1 MKNSFYRFLLYGF
14 IIFLF
19 FVMLFS
25 FVFTN
30 KKLTKD
36 ISSNVSGFVTKVDS
50 VVSVPF
56 TALSK
61 SHNVISDLLSTYN
74 ENQDLKKS
82 LSNLENQSS
91 IISNLKVSM
100 ESSVVLNNFIYVD
113 NILNDSLRASLNLSD
128 KLSRDNVLTAEVSM
142 RPSVTWL
149 KELTINVGKSKNV
162 SKSMLATSNGGVIG
176 LVTKVYDD
184 TTTISLLSSSSS
196 DSYLASSVKSEDDN
210 HIFGIIS
217 RYDNKK
223 KLLEMTQLNS
233 SSNVKVGTE
242 VVTSGLDDVSVKDV
256 PIGTVDSVSDYEGN
270 RTILVK
276 PYADFDKISY
286 VTLVGDGK

>member
-14 IIFLF
+14 IIILF

-36 ISSNVSGFVTKVDS
+36 ISFNVSGLVTKVDS

-56 TALSK
+56 TVLSK
-61 SHNVISDLLSTYN
+61 SHNVLSDLLSTYS
-74 ENQDLKKS
+74 ENRDLKKS
-82 LSNLENQSS
+82 LSNLENQSA
-91 IISNLKVSM
+91 IISNLQ
-100 ESSVVLNNFIYVD
+100 EE
-113 NILNDSLRASLNLSD
+113 NDSLRASLNLSD

-176 LVTKVYDD
+176 FVTKVYDD

-196 DSYLASSVKSEDDN
+196 DSYLASSVKSEDGN
-210 HIFGIIS
+210 QIFGIIS

-256 PIGTVDSVSDYEGN
+256 PIGTVDSVIDYEGN

>member
-61 SHNVISDLLSTYN
+61 SHKVISDLLSTYN

-91 IISNLKVSM
+91 IISNLQ
-100 ESSVVLNNFIYVD
+100 EE
-113 NILNDSLRASLNLSD
+113 NDSLRASLNLSD
-128 KLSRDNVLTAEVSM
+128 KLSRDSVLTAEVSM

-176 LVTKVYDD
+176 FVTKVYDD

-210 HIFGIIS
+210 QIFGIIS

-256 PIGTVDSVSDYEGN
+256 PIGTVDSVIDYEGN

>member
-14 IIFLF
+14 IILLF
-19 FVMLFS
+19 FLMLLS

-61 SHNVISDLLSTYN
+61 SRNVISDLLSTYN
-74 ENQDLKKS
+74 ENRDLKKS

-91 IISNLKVSM
+91 IISNLQ
-100 ESSVVLNNFIYVD
+100 EE
-113 NILNDSLRASLNLSD
+113 NDSLRASLNLSD

-176 LVTKVYDD
+176 FVTKVYDD

>member
-14 IIFLF
+14 ITILF

-36 ISSNVSGFVTKVDS
+36 ISFNVSGLVTKVDS

-56 TALSK
+56 TSLSK
-61 SHNVISDLLSTYN
+61 SHNVLSDLLSTYS
-74 ENQDLKKS
+74 ENRDLKKS
-82 LSNLENQSS
+82 LSNLENQSA
-91 IISNLKVSM
+91 IISNLQ
-100 ESSVVLNNFIYVD
+100 EE
-113 NILNDSLRASLNLSD
+113 NDSLRASLNLSD

-176 LVTKVYDD
+176 FVTKVYDD

-210 HIFGIIS
+210 QIFGIIS

>member
-14 IIFLF
+14 IIILF

-36 ISSNVSGFVTKVDS
+36 ISFNVSGLVTKVDS

-61 SHNVISDLLSTYN
+61 AHNVLSDLLSTYS
-74 ENQDLKKS
+74 ENRDLKKS
-82 LSNLENQSS
+82 LSNLENQSA
-91 IISNLKVSM
+91 IISNLQ
-100 ESSVVLNNFIYVD
+100 EE
-113 NILNDSLRASLNLSD
+113 NDSLRASLNLSD

-176 LVTKVYDD
+176 FVTKVYDD

-210 HIFGIIS
+210 QIFGIIS

-256 PIGTVDSVSDYEGN
+256 PIGTVDSVIDYEGN

>member
-56 TALSK
+56 TAFSK

-91 IISNLKVSM
+91 IISNLQ
-100 ESSVVLNNFIYVD
+100 EE
-113 NILNDSLRASLNLSD
+113 NDSLRASLNLSD
-128 KLSRDNVLTAEVSM
+128 KLSRDTVLTAEVSM
-142 RPSVTWL
+142 RPSVNWL

-176 LVTKVYDD
+176 FVTKVYDD

-210 HIFGIIS
+210 QIFGIIS

-233 SSNVKVGTE
+233 SSNIKVGTE

>member
-36 ISSNVSGFVTKVDS
+36 ISSNVSVFVTKVDS
-50 VVSVPF
+50 VASVPF

-74 ENQDLKKS
+74 ENRDLKKS

-91 IISNLKVSM
+91 IISNLQ
-100 ESSVVLNNFIYVD
+100 EE
-113 NILNDSLRASLNLSD
+113 NDSLRASLNLSD

-176 LVTKVYDD
+176 FVTKVYDD

-210 HIFGIIS
+210 QIFGIIS

>member
-14 IIFLF
+14 IIILF

-36 ISSNVSGFVTKVDS
+36 ISFNVSGLVTKVDS

-56 TALSK
+56 TVLSK
-61 SHNVISDLLSTYN
+61 SHNVLSDLLSTYS
-74 ENQDLKKS
+74 ENRDLKKS
-82 LSNLENQSS
+82 LSNLENQSA
-91 IISNLKVSM
+91 IISNLQ
-100 ESSVVLNNFIYVD
+100 EE
-113 NILNDSLRASLNLSD
+113 NDSLRASLNLSD
-128 KLSRDNVLTAEVSM
+128 KLGRDNVLTAEVSM

-149 KELTINVGKSKNV
+149 KELTINVGKSKSV

-176 LVTKVYDD
+176 FVTKVYDD

-210 HIFGIIS
+210 QIFGIIS

-256 PIGTVDSVSDYEGN
+256 PIGTVDSVIDYEGN

>member
-1 MKNSFYRFLLYGF
+1 
-14 IIFLF
+14 
-19 FVMLFS
+19 MLFS

-36 ISSNVSGFVTKVDS
+36 ISFNVSGLVTKVDS

-56 TALSK
+56 TVLSK
-61 SHNVISDLLSTYN
+61 SHNVLSDLLSTYS
-74 ENQDLKKS
+74 ENRDLKKS
-82 LSNLENQSS
+82 LSNLENQSA
-91 IISNLKVSM
+91 IISNLQ
-100 ESSVVLNNFIYVD
+100 EE
-113 NILNDSLRASLNLSD
+113 NDSLRASLNLSD

-176 LVTKVYDD
+176 FVTKVYDD
-184 TTTISLLSSSSS
+184 TTTISLLSSNSS

-210 HIFGIIS
+210 QIFGIIS

-233 SSNVKVGTE
+233 SSNVKVGTV

-256 PIGTVDSVSDYEGN
+256 PIGTVDSVIDYEGN

>member
-14 IIFLF
+14 IIILF

-36 ISSNVSGFVTKVDS
+36 ISFNVSGLVTKVDS

-56 TALSK
+56 TVLSK
-61 SHNVISDLLSTYN
+61 SHNVLSDLLSTYS
-74 ENQDLKKS
+74 ENRDLKKS
-82 LSNLENQSS
+82 LSNLENQSA
-91 IISNLKVSM
+91 IISNLQ
-100 ESSVVLNNFIYVD
+100 EE
-113 NILNDSLRASLNLSD
+113 NDSLRASLNLSD

-176 LVTKVYDD
+176 FVTKVYND

-210 HIFGIIS
+210 QIFGIIS

-233 SSNVKVGTE
+233 SSNVKVGTV

-256 PIGTVDSVSDYEGN
+256 PIGTVDSVIDYEGN

>member
-14 IIFLF
+14 IILLF

-61 SHNVISDLLSTYN
+61 SRNVISDLLSTYN
-74 ENQDLKKS
+74 ENRDLKKS

-91 IISNLKVSM
+91 IISNLQ
-100 ESSVVLNNFIYVD
+100 EE
-113 NILNDSLRASLNLSD
+113 NDSLRASLNLSD

-176 LVTKVYDD
+176 FVTKVYDD

-210 HIFGIIS
+210 QIFGIIS

>member
-14 IIFLF
+14 IIILF

-36 ISSNVSGFVTKVDS
+36 ISFNVSGLVTKVDS

-56 TALSK
+56 TVLSK
-61 SHNVISDLLSTYN
+61 SHNVLSDLLSTYS
-74 ENQDLKKS
+74 ENRDLKKS
-82 LSNLENQSS
+82 LSNLENQSA
-91 IISNLKVSM
+91 IISNLQ
-100 ESSVVLNNFIYVD
+100 EE
-113 NILNDSLRASLNLSD
+113 NDSLRASLNLSD
-128 KLSRDNVLTAEVSM
+128 KLGRDNVLTAEVSM

-176 LVTKVYDD
+176 FVTKVYDD
-184 TTTISLLSSSSS
+184 TTTISLLSSNSS

-210 HIFGIIS
+210 QIFGIIS

-256 PIGTVDSVSDYEGN
+256 PIGTVDSVIDYEGN

-276 PYADFDKISY
+276 SYADFDKISY

>member
-14 IIFLF
+14 IIILF

-36 ISSNVSGFVTKVDS
+36 ISFNVSGLVTKVDS

-56 TALSK
+56 TVLSK
-61 SHNVISDLLSTYN
+61 SHNVLSDLLSTYS
-74 ENQDLKKS
+74 ENRDLKKS
-82 LSNLENQSS
+82 LSNLENQSA
-91 IISNLKVSM
+91 IISNLQ
-100 ESSVVLNNFIYVD
+100 EE
-113 NILNDSLRASLNLSD
+113 NDSLRASLNLSD
-128 KLSRDNVLTAEVSM
+128 KLGRDNVLTAEVSM
-142 RPSVTWL
+142 IPSVTWL

-176 LVTKVYDD
+176 FVTKVYDD

-210 HIFGIIS
+210 QIFGIIS

-256 PIGTVDSVSDYEGN
+256 PIGTVDSVIDYEGN

>member
-14 IIFLF
+14 ITLLF

-30 KKLTKD
+30 KKLTKS
-36 ISSNVSGFVTKVDS
+36 ISSDVSGVVAKVDS
-50 VVSVPF
+50 IVSIPF
-56 TALSK
+56 SAMSK
-61 SHNVISDLLSTYN
+61 SHNVISDLLSTYS
-74 ENQDLKKS
+74 ENRDLKKS
-82 LSNLENQSS
+82 LSQLENQSA
-91 IISNLKVSM
+91 IISNLQ
-100 ESSVVLNNFIYVD
+100 EE
-113 NILNDSLRASLNLSD
+113 NDSLRASLNLSD

-142 RPSVTWL
+142 RPSVNWL

-176 LVTKVYDD
+176 FVNKVYND
-184 TTTISLLSSSSS
+184 TTTISLLSNSSS
-196 DSYLASSVKSEDDN
+196 DTYLASSVKAEDGN
-210 HIFGIIS
+210 QIFGIIS
-217 RYDNKK
+217 GYDHKK

-233 SSNVKVGTE
+233 STNVKTGTQ

-256 PIGTVDSVSDYEGN
+256 PIGTVDSVTDYEGN
-270 RTILVK
+270 RKIFVK

>member
-14 IIFLF
+14 IIILF

-36 ISSNVSGFVTKVDS
+36 ISFNVSGLVTKVDS

-56 TALSK
+56 TVLSK
-61 SHNVISDLLSTYN
+61 SHHVLSDLLSTYS
-74 ENQDLKKS
+74 ENRDLKKS
-82 LSNLENQSS
+82 LSNLENQSA
-91 IISNLKVSM
+91 IISNLQ
-100 ESSVVLNNFIYVD
+100 EE
-113 NILNDSLRASLNLSD
+113 NDSLRASLNLSD

-176 LVTKVYDD
+176 FVTKVYDD

-210 HIFGIIS
+210 QIFGIIS

-233 SSNVKVGTE
+233 SFNVKVGTE

-256 PIGTVDSVSDYEGN
+256 PIGTVDSVIDYEGN

>member
-56 TALSK
+56 TAFSK

-91 IISNLKVSM
+91 IISNLQ
-100 ESSVVLNNFIYVD
+100 EE
-113 NILNDSLRASLNLSD
+113 NDSLRASLNLSD
-128 KLSRDNVLTAEVSM
+128 KLSRDNVLTADVSM

-176 LVTKVYDD
+176 FVTKVYDD

-210 HIFGIIS
+210 QIFGIIS

>member
-1 MKNSFYRFLLYGF
+1 MQ
-14 IIFLF
+14 
-19 FVMLFS
+19 
-25 FVFTN
+25 
-30 KKLTKD
+30 
-36 ISSNVSGFVTKVDS
+36 
-50 VVSVPF
+50 
-56 TALSK
+56 
-61 SHNVISDLLSTYN
+61 
-74 ENQDLKKS
+74 E
-82 LSNLENQSS
+82 E
-91 IISNLKVSM
+91 
-100 ESSVVLNNFIYVD
+100 
-113 NILNDSLRASLNLSD
+113 NDSLRASLNLSD
-128 KLSRDNVLTAEVSM
+128 KLGRDNVLTAEVSM

-176 LVTKVYDD
+176 FVTKVYDD

-196 DSYLASSVKSEDDN
+196 DSYLASSVKSEDGN
-210 HIFGIIS
+210 QIFGIIS

-233 SSNVKVGTE
+233 SSNVKVVTE
-242 VVTSGLDDVSVKDV
+242 VVTSGLDDVSVKYV
-256 PIGTVDSVSDYEGN
+256 PIGTVDSVIDYEGN

>member
-56 TALSK
+56 TAFSK

-91 IISNLKVSM
+91 IISNLQ
-100 ESSVVLNNFIYVD
+100 EE
-113 NILNDSLRASLNLSD
+113 NDSLRASLNLSD

-176 LVTKVYDD
+176 FVTKVYDD

-210 HIFGIIS
+210 QIFGIIS

-233 SSNVKVGTE
+233 SSNIKVGTE

-256 PIGTVDSVSDYEGN
+256 PIGTVDSVIDYEGN

>member
-14 IIFLF
+14 IIILF

-36 ISSNVSGFVTKVDS
+36 ISFNVSGLVTKVDS

-56 TALSK
+56 TVLSK
-61 SHNVISDLLSTYN
+61 SHNVLSDLLSTYS
-74 ENQDLKKS
+74 ENRDLKKS

-91 IISNLKVSM
+91 IISNLQ
-100 ESSVVLNNFIYVD
+100 EE
-113 NILNDSLRASLNLSD
+113 NDSLRASLNLSD

-176 LVTKVYDD
+176 FVTKVYDD

-210 HIFGIIS
+210 QIFGIIS

>member
-14 IIFLF
+14 IIILF

-36 ISSNVSGFVTKVDS
+36 ISFNVSGLVTRVDS

-56 TALSK
+56 TVLSK
-61 SHNVISDLLSTYN
+61 SHNVLSDLLSTYS
-74 ENQDLKKS
+74 ENRDLKKS

-91 IISNLKVSM
+91 IISNLQ
-100 ESSVVLNNFIYVD
+100 EE
-113 NILNDSLRASLNLSD
+113 NDSLRASLNLSD
-128 KLSRDNVLTAEVSM
+128 KLGRDNVLTAEVSM

-176 LVTKVYDD
+176 FVTKVYDD

-210 HIFGIIS
+210 QIFGIIS

-256 PIGTVDSVSDYEGN
+256 PIGTVDSVIDYEGN

>member
-14 IIFLF
+14 IVILF

-30 KKLTKD
+30 KKLTKE

-50 VVSVPF
+50 VISVPF

-61 SHNVISDLLSTYN
+61 SHKVISDLLSTYN
-74 ENQDLKKS
+74 ENRDLKKS

-91 IISNLKVSM
+91 IISNLQ
-100 ESSVVLNNFIYVD
+100 EE
-113 NILNDSLRASLNLSD
+113 NDSLRASLNLSD

-176 LVTKVYDD
+176 FVTKVYDD

-210 HIFGIIS
+210 QIFGIIS

>member
-14 IIFLF
+14 IVILF

-30 KKLTKD
+30 KKLTKE

-50 VVSVPF
+50 VASVPF

-74 ENQDLKKS
+74 ENRDLKKS

-91 IISNLKVSM
+91 IISNLQ
-100 ESSVVLNNFIYVD
+100 EE
-113 NILNDSLRASLNLSD
+113 NDSLRASLNLSD

-176 LVTKVYDD
+176 FVTKVYDD

-210 HIFGIIS
+210 QIFGIIS

>member
-14 IIFLF
+14 IILLF
-19 FVMLFS
+19 FLMLFS

-61 SHNVISDLLSTYN
+61 SRNVISDLLSTYN
-74 ENQDLKKS
+74 ENRDLKKS

-91 IISNLKVSM
+91 IISNLQ
-100 ESSVVLNNFIYVD
+100 EE
-113 NILNDSLRASLNLSD
+113 NDSLRASLNLSD

-176 LVTKVYDD
+176 FVTKVYDD

-210 HIFGIIS
+210 QIFGIIS
-217 RYDNKK
+217 HYDNKK

>member
-14 IIFLF
+14 IIILF

-36 ISSNVSGFVTKVDS
+36 ISFNVSGLVTKVDS

-56 TALSK
+56 TVLSK
-61 SHNVISDLLSTYN
+61 SHNVLSDLLSTYS
-74 ENQDLKKS
+74 ENRDLKKS
-82 LSNLENQSS
+82 LSNLENQSA
-91 IISNLKVSM
+91 IISNLQ
-100 ESSVVLNNFIYVD
+100 EE
-113 NILNDSLRASLNLSD
+113 NDSLRASLNLSD
-128 KLSRDNVLTAEVSM
+128 KLGRDNVLTAEVSM

-149 KELTINVGKSKNV
+149 KELTINVGKFKNV

-176 LVTKVYDD
+176 FVTKVYDD

-196 DSYLASSVKSEDDN
+196 DSYLASSVKSEDGN
-210 HIFGIIS
+210 QIFGIIS

-256 PIGTVDSVSDYEGN
+256 PIGTVDSVIDYEGN

-276 PYADFDKISY
+276 SYADFDKISY

>member
-14 IIFLF
+14 IIILF

-50 VVSVPF
+50 VASVPF

-74 ENQDLKKS
+74 ENRDLKKS

-91 IISNLKVSM
+91 IISNLQ
-100 ESSVVLNNFIYVD
+100 EE
-113 NILNDSLRASLNLSD
+113 NDSLRASLNLSD
-128 KLSRDNVLTAEVSM
+128 KLSRDTVLTAEVSM

-162 SKSMLATSNGGVIG
+162 SKSMLATSDGGVIG
-176 LVTKVYDD
+176 FVTKVYDD

-210 HIFGIIS
+210 QIFGIIS